1 MNGHPIANGLP
12 SAPITYP
19 QVPRRIS
26 PTASGSNS
34 ATPGAAFSP
43 PPPIY
48 QSIASPPQASINL
61 SRKRSDYIDQSQEA
75 LYTLNNV
82 RTTVDYP
89 EIVVPQISRPPPAA
103 SSTLERQDKR
113 VQQVPQTPGPQTI
126 EPKPPRIES
135 DYPVTFWSDLQVSTS
150 GLKNMGNTCYMNAT
164 IQCLIAIVPFA
175 RFFLGEYHLEY
186 GSSTASDEDM

>member
-26 PTASGSNS
+26 PTTSGSHP
-34 ATPGAAFSP
+34 ATPETAFSP
-43 PPPIY
+43 PY

-75 LYTLNNV
+75 LFTLSNV
-82 RTTVDYP
+82 RTTIDYP
-89 EIVVPQISRPPPAA
+89 EILVPQIPRPPPAA
-103 SSTLERQDKR
+103 ASSLERQDKR
-113 VQQVPQTPGPQTI
+113 VQQVPQQAPGSHTI

-150 GLKNMGNTCYMNAT
+150 GLKNLGNTCYMNAT
-164 IQCLIAIVPFA
+164 IQCLIATVPFA
-175 RFFLGEYHLEY
+175 RFFLGEYHLEVWFF
-186 GSSTASDEDM
+186 GPF